1 MKLGIILIFYL
12 ILNVDCRKIGRCQL
26 AKILKANGIPKA
38 SLSNCKSFFES
49 FELLKFRRIL
59 CLNTEI

>member
-1 MKLGIILIFYL
+1 MKLGIILVFYF
-12 ILNVDCRKIGRCQL
+12 ILMVDCRKIGRCQL

-49 FELLKFRRIL
+49 FDFVKVS
-59 CLNTEI
+59 